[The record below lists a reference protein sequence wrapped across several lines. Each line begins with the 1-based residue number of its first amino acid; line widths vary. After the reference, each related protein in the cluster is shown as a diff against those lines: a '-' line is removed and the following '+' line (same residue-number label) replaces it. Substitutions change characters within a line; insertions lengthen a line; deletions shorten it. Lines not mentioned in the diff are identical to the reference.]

1 MNIQIKILPEP
12 QLQFGQGRVGV
23 DPKQELSRAGE
34 GPVQV
39 IKLGL
44 VCLAEE
50 LSPIRQWF
58 GRMHKP
64 LPSREKNGNRYRPF
78 PGMET
83 TLRHRLEIP
92 DRFVRIIDQDRYK
105 EAFAS
110 ANPVRRF
117 DALLD
122 LHARAV
128 TSLFGDE
135 RPACVLVAFSEE
147 LAEFRISNPRLTE
160 RERRALELLKGKE
173 ETRQMDLFDPGDAD
187 EVALARE
194 LRPHA
199 DQLLFRNFYRA
210 LKARCMGPPNPVPI
224 QVLRRHTYD
233 DAEAQQ
239 SEGTRAWHLAVSLLY
254 KSGEIPWQ
262 PHQLDE
268 RTCFAGIS
276 FHHLKRQSGDV
287 VYASLAQAYSSR
299 YEPFALKG
307 ADIPRDQLINR
318 QPYLK
323 KTEAQSLAE
332 RLLEEYQDQTG
343 SKPTRVVL
351 HKTSR
356 FQPEEEEGF
365 KQALLSEVPACELVW
380 VSPTGFR
387 LLRKGMIEPFRGTL
401 CLAGDDSFLFTS
413 GYVTWWH
420 EYPGPHIPAPL
431 QIGSSAKTDIF
442 ERATEILA
450 LTKMNWNSADGVS
463 SLPITLSFAQKV
475 GTMMTEMEGT
485 NPNPLYRFY
494 M

>member
-12 QLQFGQGRVGV
+12 LLQFGEGRVGV
-23 DPKQELSRAGE
+23 DPKRELSRPGE
-34 GPVQV
+34 GSIQS

-44 VCLAEE
+44 VSLPDDMP
-50 LSPIRQWF
+50 LIRNWL
-58 GRMHKP
+58 GRMQKA
-64 LPSREKNGNRYRPF
+64 LPSRERNGNRYRPF
-78 PGMET
+78 PGMENA
-83 TLRHRLEIP
+83 LRHRLEVS
-92 DRFVRIIDQDRYK
+92 DRFIRTIDPGRYA
-105 EAFAS
+105 EALNRTS
-110 ANPVRRF
+110 PIDRF

-122 LHARAV
+122 LYVKAV
-128 TSLFGDE
+128 ISLFGDE
-135 RPACVLVAFSEE
+135 RPGCVIVALPEE
-147 LAEFRISNPRLTE
+147 LAEMRISNPRLSE
-160 RERRALELLKGKE
+160 RERRALERLRGKE
-173 ETRQMDLFDPGDAD
+173 DSQQMDLFDPGDA
-187 EVALARE
+187 EEAALARE

-199 DQLLFRNFYRA
+199 DELLFRNFYRA
-210 LKARCMGPPNPVPI
+210 LKARCMAAPNPSPI

-233 DAEAQQ
+233 DELAQQ

-254 KSGEIPWQ
+254 KSGHIPWQ
-262 PHQLDE
+262 PDRLDE

-307 ADIPRDQLINR
+307 ADIPRDQQINR

-323 KTEAQSLAE
+323 KAEARNLAE
-332 RLLEEYQDQTG
+332 RLVAEYETQTG
-343 SKPTRVVL
+343 SKPARVVL

-356 FQPEEEEGF
+356 FQTEEEDGF
-365 KQALLSEVPACELVW
+365 REALLSEVPACELVW
-380 VSPTGFR
+380 IAPTGFR

-401 CLAGDDSFLFTS
+401 CVAGDDTFLFTS
-413 GYVTWWH
+413 GYVPWWR

-431 QIGSSAKTDIF
+431 QLGSTRKTDVA
-442 ERATEILA
+442 ERATEILT
-450 LTKMNWNSADGVS
+450 LTKMNWNSADGVA

-475 GTMMTEMEGT
+475 GTVMTEMEGP